1 MTTKDKY
8 PLPILRTSY
17 ENLTKS
23 EKRIADCIAADV
35 TAFIGMGVAEIADR
49 TESSEI
55 TVNRFCKKLGY
66 TGLQALKLALAS
78 VPAEETASAEE
89 FEQGDS
95 YQHIAEKIFQNIQNG
110 LADTLS
116 LLDYDAVERAVGAL
130 LAARRIVVFGF
141 GNSAT
146 ICQDFE
152 TRFLRFG
159 FIVEAYSDVHQQA
172 TVASLLSAEDV
183 VVAISHSGA
192 TRDLLDTVAIGKA
205 TGAKVVSITSRT
217 GSPLSK
223 LSDIVLIGMGREV
236 RYRSEAT
243 ASRLVHMAVIDIL
256 YTGIALHRA
265 DYAANIEKMRAVI
278 RARKQ

>member
-1 MTTKDKY
+1 MKKNTY
-8 PLPILRTSY
+8 LLPILRTAY
-17 ENLTKS
+17 ESLTKS
-23 EKRIADCIAADV
+23 EKRIADCISADV
-35 TAFIGMGVAEIADR
+35 TTFIGMGIAEIADR
-49 TESSEI
+49 TDSSEI
-55 TVNRFCKKLGY
+55 TVNRFCKKLGFA
-66 TGLQALKLALAS
+66 GLQALKLALAS
-78 VPAEETASAEE
+78 VPSEEVISEE
-89 FEQGDS
+89 GFAKEDS

-116 LLDYDAVERAVGAL
+116 LLDYDAVEEAVEAL
-130 LAARRIVVFGF
+130 LAARRIVVFGV

-159 FIVEAYSDVHQQA
+159 SIVEAYSDVHQQA

-192 TRDLLDTVAIGKA
+192 TREVLDTTAIGKA
-205 TGAKVVSITSRT
+205 AGATVISITSRM
-217 GSPLSK
+217 GSPLAK

-243 ASRLVHMAVIDIL
+243 ASRLVHMAIIDIL
-256 YTGIALHRA
+256 YTGIALRRK
-265 DYAANIEKMRAVI
+265 DYAANIAKMRTVI
-278 RARKQ
+278 RVRKQ